1 MTGPPGT
8 FTRDSVTGMAYGGLA
23 LYAYVLYVQGPLLP
37 LLREETDLSYAAM
50 SAHSTLFAGG
60 GIITN
65 LVYAR
70 VSARLGCRRLFWAA
84 AGALAVGALLLAL
97 GAWAGVAYTLA
108 ASLAMGVTGATL
120 QTATATVLSD
130 HHGPYRERALVE
142 ANAGASATAL
152 LAPLAVGACQAAGPG
167 WRATLL
173 VPLLAGAVLYAVCRR
188 VPFGAPPQRS
198 AGAAAH
204 EGQEDQ
210 KDQEDKGSAPDAR
223 TAAGSTAVRGPL
235 PARFRLL
242 CALLGTVVGLEFCVV
257 FYGAPHL
264 SSGVGLST
272 DSAAAAMSLFA
283 AGALAGRLVGS
294 SVARPGRAR
303 RLVVAALAVTGAG
316 FLLLWTAQTAAVA
329 LVALFVTG
337 FGVANLFP
345 LVLSLAIEVAP
356 ERADLTARVYLTAS
370 TAIMCAPLLLGALSD
385 RVGVRPAFGVTAL
398 LIAVAALLVLLDR
411 GPRTPSSTPNPSPS
425 TPLPSTPLPPAE
437 RTHPSE
443 VKS

>member
-37 LLREETDLSYAAM
+37 LLREETHLSYAAM
-50 SAHSTLFAGG
+50 SAHSTLFAAG
-60 GIITN
+60 GIVTN
-65 LVYAR
+65 LLYAR
-70 VSARLGCRRLFWAA
+70 VSARLGGRRLFWAA
-84 AGALAVGALLLAL
+84 AGALAASALLLAL

-120 QTATATVLSD
+120 QTATASALSD
-130 HHGPYRERALVE
+130 HHGPHRERALVE

-152 LAPLAVGACQAAGPG
+152 IAPLAVGAFQAGGPG
-167 WRATLL
+167 WRAALV
-173 VPLLAGAVLYAVCRR
+173 VPLLAGVVLYVACRK
-188 VPFGAPPQRS
+188 VPFGTVP
-198 AGAAAH
+198 
-204 EGQEDQ
+204 
-210 KDQEDKGSAPDAR
+210 
-223 TAAGSTAVRGPL
+223 AAGSTDRRKDGRGNPGPL

-242 CALLGTVVGLEFCVV
+242 CTLLGIVVGLEFCVV

-264 SSGVGLST
+264 SSGVGLSA
-272 DSAAAAMSLFA
+272 DGAATAMSLFA

-316 FLLLWTAQTAAVA
+316 FLPLWAATAAPVA

-356 ERADLTARVYLTAS
+356 DQSDRITARVYLTAS

-385 RVGVRPAFGVTAL
+385 RIGVRPAFGVTAL

-411 GPRTPSSTPNPSPS
+411 APRTPPS
-425 TPLPSTPLPPAE
+425 TTPRPAAE
-437 RTHPSE
+437 RSDPTE
-443 VKS
+443 VTS

>member
-1 MTGPPGT
+1 
-8 FTRDSVTGMAYGGLA
+8 MAYGGLA

-37 LLREETDLSYAAM
+37 LLREETHLSYAAM
-50 SAHSTLFAGG
+50 SAHSTLFAAG
-60 GIITN
+60 GIVTN
-65 LVYAR
+65 LLYAR
-70 VSARLGCRRLFWAA
+70 VSARLGGRRLFWAA
-84 AGALAVGALLLAL
+84 AGSLAVSALLLAL

-120 QTATATVLSD
+120 QTATASALSD
-130 HHGPYRERALVE
+130 HHGPHRERALVE

-152 LAPLAVGACQAAGPG
+152 LAPLAVGAFQASGPG
-167 WRATLL
+167 WRAALV
-173 VPLLAGAVLYAVCRR
+173 VPLLAGAVLYVACRR
-188 VPFGAPPQRS
+188 VPFGAAPRRGGP
-198 AGAAAH
+198 GAPGKTARA
-204 EGQEDQ
+204 
-210 KDQEDKGSAPDAR
+210 KAP
-223 TAAGSTAVRGPL
+223 PL

-242 CALLGTVVGLEFCVV
+242 CTLLGTVVGLEFCVV
-257 FYGAPHL
+257 FYGAPQL
-264 SSGVGLST
+264 SSGVGLSS
-272 DSAAAAMSLFA
+272 DSAATAMSLFA

-303 RLVVAALAVTGAG
+303 PLVVAALAVTGAG
-316 FLLLWTAQTAAVA
+316 FLPLWTATAAPVA

-356 ERADLTARVYLTAS
+356 DQSDRITARVYLTTS

-411 GPRTPSSTPNPSPS
+411 APRTPPSAIPR
-425 TPLPSTPLPPAE
+425 PAAP
-437 RTHPSE
+437 RPDPTE